1 MKVYYD
7 NIIFYLQNFGGISV
21 YWNELSKRIKFAS
34 NVDLKFIEL
43 INTKNKFSDRIF
55 VNESDIVYERKLS
68 IKILRYLPVINKM
81 VHGNSIF
88 HSSYYRFSL
97 NKNIKNITTIHDFT
111 YEFHM
116 GGLSAKV
123 HQLQKRLAIKNSSG
137 IICISKSTKK
147 DLLSFYP
154 ELDSKIIK
162 VIYSAASD
170 CYYPISNINIL
181 ETRFSSLKDKKIL
194 SFVGKRIK
202 YKNFTLAV
210 NILKNLP
217 ENYHLVIVG
226 GGDLNKK
233 EIEMLSCIMNRFTH
247 FKYIN
252 SEELNILYNVS
263 FCYLYP
269 SEYEGFG
276 LPVLESMQAGC
287 PVLCQNVSSI
297 PEVYG
302 QVDNLVMNMNSLN
315 EFCKNI
321 LKLEDATY
329 RKKII
334 KQGVL
339 NAKKFSWN
347 KTFNETF
354 DFYNYVN
361 DL

>member
-7 NIIFYLQNFGGISV
+7 NIIYYLQNYGGISV
-21 YWNELSKRIKFAS
+21 YWNELSKRIKQKS
-34 NVDLKFIEL
+34 NIELKFIEL
-43 INTKNKFSDRIF
+43 NEDSNKFKERVFFD
-55 VNESDIVYERKLS
+55 ESNVVYDRKLS
-68 IKILRYLPVINKM
+68 YKILKYLPISNKI
-81 VHGNSIF
+81 VDNNSIL
-88 HSSYYRFSL
+88 HSSYYRFTR
-97 NKNIKNITTIHDFT
+97 NKSIKHITTIHDFT
-111 YEFHM
+111 YEFHI

-123 HQLQKRLAIKNSSG
+123 HQFQKRLAIKNSAG

-154 ELDSKIIK
+154 EIDNKIIK

-170 CYYPISNINIL
+170 CYYPIKNINIL

-202 YKNFTLAV
+202 YKNFSLAV
-210 NILKNLP
+210 SILNNLP
-217 ENYHLVIVG
+217 KEYHLVIIG
-226 GGDLNKK
+226 GGNLNKE
-233 EIEMLSCIMNRFTH
+233 EIEILSCIEDRFTH
-247 FKYIN
+247 FKNVN
-252 SEELNILYNVS
+252 SEELNLLYNIS

-276 LPVLESMQAGC
+276 IPVLESMQAGC

-302 QVDNLVMNMNSLN
+302 QVDNLVMNINSLT
-315 EFCKNI
+315 ECCDNI
-321 LKLEDATY
+321 LKLEDENYRRKVIEQGIRNAAT
-329 RKKII
+329 
-334 KQGVL
+334 
-339 NAKKFSWN
+339 FSWD

-354 DFYNYVN
+354 DFYNYIN